1 MNQKPKKKQ
10 NTNQKEHTLK
20 GQLGLFSMIG
30 YIAVVCVLIILDYG
44 LIYSHNENIEVANIT
59 ALETYVNNANT
70 AMRTTDETTFSFYN
84 ESEDF
89 QTLSYTDDNGIKFNN
104 VYNLMEQASE
114 QMKVKTDLTGV
125 IILYDKG
132 ESRRYVFSE
141 SVDFDTKI
149 EIVQQVYEKITQPE
163 NVKEGFLACV
173 GEQVY
178 YVYEMERKNATVA
191 CVTKLSDIGLDNR
204 SYQNRR
210 IILTYG
216 QIILTNQELA
226 KTLEISGN
234 EKNKKIQIG
243 TTKIYI
249 EELKKMNIGV
259 YLVVNNDYS
268 KSLDPLHIF
277 LIVITIFVV
286 IFVFVLYRFLNHQ
299 ILSPFKD
306 MTDSMILIREGKKK
320 ARLELAGDYLE
331 LIEINTAFNSMM
343 DEIEQLKI
351 NSYEE
356 QIEKQNAQMQCFQ
369 MQLQPHFYLNCLK
382 SLNSMVISHDAEN
395 MQDMQELILVI
406 SKQLRYLLKNEA
418 KLVTV
423 DEEIENV
430 KGYLELQKLISSRKV
445 ECDIQIDEE
454 ALNEQIPILLI
465 HTFVENTFKH
475 AVLPENETVLKL
487 KIKGIL
493 LETENGNMFDVTIE
507 DNGIGYPKDIL
518 DIINSSEQRSDD
530 GVAIG
535 IMNVKQRCRLL
546 YRESAEYMF
555 YNMPGAV
562 SEVVIPLYLQNN
574 Q

>member
-1 MNQKPKKKQ
+1 MNQNTKKKQ
-10 NTNQKEHTLK
+10 NISQKEHTLK
-20 GQLGLFSMIG
+20 GQLGLLSMIG

-44 LIYSHNENIEVANIT
+44 LIYSHNTNIEASNIA
-59 ALETYVNNANT
+59 ALESYVNNVDT
-70 AMRTTDETTFSFYN
+70 AMRTIDETTFSFYN

-89 QTLSYTDDNGIKFNN
+89 QTLSYTDNDKIKFNN
-104 VYNLMEQASE
+104 VYKLMEQASE
-114 QMKVKTDLTGV
+114 QMKMKTDLTGV
-125 IILYDKG
+125 IFLYNKG
-132 ESRRYVFSE
+132 ESRRYLFSE
-141 SVDFDTKI
+141 SVDFNTKI
-149 EIVQQVYEKITQPE
+149 EIVRQVYEKITQPE
-163 NVKEGFLACV
+163 SVKEGFLVCSDENA
-173 GEQVY
+173 Y

-191 CVTKLSDIGLDNR
+191 CVTKLSGMDLDNL
-204 SYQNRR
+204 SYQNRK

-216 QIILTNQELA
+216 QIVLTNQELA

-234 EKNKKIQIG
+234 EINEKNKKIQT

-249 EELKKMNIGV
+249 EKLKKMNIGV
-259 YLVVNNDYS
+259 YLVVINDYS
-268 KSLDPLHIF
+268 RSFDPLHIL
-277 LIVITIFVV
+277 LIVITVFVV
-286 IFVFVLYRFLNHQ
+286 IIVFVLYRFLNHQ
-299 ILSPFKD
+299 ILNPLKD
-306 MTDSMILIREGKKK
+306 MTNSMILIREGKKK
-320 ARLELAGDYLE
+320 ARLELAGPYQE
-331 LIEINTAFNSMM
+331 LKEINTAFNSMM

-351 NSYEE
+351 SSYEE

-369 MQLQPHFYLNCLK
+369 LQLRPHFYLNCLK
-382 SLNSMVISHDAEN
+382 SLNSMVISNDTEN
-395 MQDMQELILVI
+395 MQELILTI

-423 DEEIENV
+423 GEELENV

-445 ECDIQIDEE
+445 ECDIQIDKG
-454 ALNEQIPILLI
+454 ALSEQIPILLI

-475 AVLPENETVLKL
+475 AVLPEDETVLRL

-493 LETENGNMFDVTIE
+493 LQTENGNMLDITIE

-562 SEVVIPLYLQNN
+562 SEVVIPLYLQSN